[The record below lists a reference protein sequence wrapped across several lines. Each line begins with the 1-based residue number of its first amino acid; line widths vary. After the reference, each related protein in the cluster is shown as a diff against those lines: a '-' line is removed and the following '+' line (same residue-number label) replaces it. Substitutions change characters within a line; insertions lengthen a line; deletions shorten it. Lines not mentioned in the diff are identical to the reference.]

1 MEFSSL
7 AYAKINLEFDREV
20 FIQEYDTHILPHT
33 RQLMNGEGS
42 MQATKEL
49 NKIWNMVPETE
60 YHTSDSWEQP
70 GDVTTFK
77 AIIKGR
83 QMWDFAQILTLKT
96 IEDDHPLIKRMAE
109 KGSVGLRNET
119 LGREYFIKEQF
130 KDLKI
135 VKWVYDSL
143 PLTMINSIQC
153 VSLPPNSF
161 STIHRDGKA
170 LISENFSGGVN
181 KVYKS
186 GFVVININITDGG
199 VPLYWA
205 PDHAPR
211 HCEKANDPVYLTN
224 DYLLHGVPICT
235 SRRRQIRVTG
245 IPTLELQNLIDKDKV
260 FDLGKNYKFAELK
273 DHYKY

>member
-7 AYAKINLEFDREV
+7 AYAKVNLEFDRET

-33 RQLMNGEGS
+33 RQLMNGEGG

-49 NKIWNMVPETE
+49 NKIWNMVPEKE

-83 QMWDFAQILTLKT
+83 QMWDFVQILTLKT
-96 IEDDHPLIKRMAE
+96 VEDDHPLIIRMAE

-170 LISENFSGGVN
+170 LISKNFSGGVN
-181 KVYKS
+181 RVYKS

-211 HCEKANDPVYLTN
+211 HCEKVNDPVYLTN

-245 IPTLELQNLIDKDKV
+245 IPTPELWNLIDKDTI
-260 FDLGKNYKFAELK
+260 FDLGKNYKFAELT